1 MDISFLQNLWFILMI
16 VILFIYALLD
26 GFDMGIGLILPFYK
40 SNDDRKNIIKII
52 YPFWDGNEL
61 WLIIGTTVFLAI
73 SPLSFSVLLST
84 FYLGFMFIFI
94 AFTCRAGSF
103 VFLYFDIDKR
113 NKIWQIVFCL
123 SSFTATICGMVT
135 LGNLVLGMP
144 LSENREF
151 LGSFLILV
159 NPYSLITGLFG
170 VTIFIMHGLSYIITK
185 TNGELKER
193 TLKYAKFFY
202 WFYLFLFFVFLTCTF
217 IYIPDASGKL
227 FFYIGAAIVLIGIIT
242 LIVLLKKFSEKIIFF
257 VSSLCIAGFWI
268 MIAGLLFPDIVKASN
283 NKSLTLTI
291 YNSSSSF
298 ATLKYMAI
306 FAVIG
311 IILIICYTVFVYRVF
326 KGKVKS

>member
-1 MDISFLQNLWFILMI
+1 
-16 VILFIYALLD
+16 LFIYALLD

-40 SNDDRKNIIKII
+40 NSEDRKNIIKII

-103 VFLYFDIDKR
+103 VFLYFDIEKR
-113 NKIWQIVFCL
+113 NLIWQVVFCI

-151 LGSFLILV
+151 MGSFLNLI
-159 NPYSLITGLFG
+159 NPYSIITGIFG
-170 VTIFIMHGLSYIITK
+170 VIIFIAHGLSYIITK
-185 TNGELKER
+185 TNGGSKER
-193 TLKYAKFFY
+193 TVSIAKRFFRIY
-202 WFYLFLFFVFLTCTF
+202 LCFYFVFIIAAF
-217 IYIPDASGKL
+217 VYIPDSAFRF
-227 FFYIGAAIVLIGIIT
+227 FFYTGAIVMLFGIIS
-242 LIVLLKKFSEKIIFF
+242 LMLFVKKSMEKLIFF
-257 VSSLCIAGFWI
+257 ASSVSIAGFWI
-268 MIAGLLFPDIVKASN
+268 MIGGLLFPDIVKAAN
-283 NKSLTLTI
+283 NKSLSLTI

-298 ATLKYMAI
+298 ATLKYLLI

-311 IILIICYTVFVYRVF
+311 IILILSYIIFVYRVF